1 MKFVAERL
9 TFTCTPFNEG
19 PCVAGQAGNSRARLI
34 FHLFLMNSSVSPRQ
48 NADLL
53 ELKYAHW
60 CEDQSSVEPTW
71 AAFFEGFELGSAQ
84 VKRKED
90 AAAASTG
97 SSAPASD
104 ADLAFFGKVVSLIY
118 NYRTLGHTQAAI
130 NPLSVPERN
139 PRLKIEQFG
148 LSAAD
153 LDREVWNAFFRHGDR
168 MKLRDMVTA
177 LEATYSGKIGFEFMH
192 IHNTTVRHW
201 VRERIENHAL
211 HLDQSPSKKLRSL
224 RWVLEAEAFEN
235 FLGKRFLGEKRFSNE
250 GGEGAMI
257 LLNVLLEACPSSGV
271 KEIEMGMSHRGR
283 MNVLANFVRKS
294 LTTVLYEFTPNYEP
308 DLVAG
313 DGDVKYHLGYESVRE
328 LSDGNVRVSLAANPS
343 HLEAVNSIVEGKARA
358 RQRVLSEEAGEIDR
372 GRVLPILLHGDAAF
386 AGQGS
391 VAEVLNLSQLK
402 GYRTGG
408 TIHLIINNQI
418 GFTTSPADARSTDY
432 ATDVAKMV
440 EAPILHVNGEEPM
453 ELYWAALFALE
464 FRQKFGRDIVIDMYC
479 YRRQGHNEADQ
490 AAFTQP
496 IIAKKIADRPTF
508 GVIYKQQLVAEGV
521 ISQAHL
527 EALEQSIWNTLEDGY
542 QKMVALQEAG
552 DRTAFS
558 GSTGV
563 VQPTYSH
570 APVATGIAAE
580 QFQKI
585 GKVLTTTPEGFNLN
599 PTLEKRF
606 IPRRAEVLANGGP
619 IDWAFA
625 ESLAFGSLL
634 LEGKPVRL
642 SGQDCRRGT
651 FSQRH
656 AVFYDYET
664 RERYIPLEH
673 LDSTQAKFCV
683 HNSFLSE
690 FAVLGF
696 DYGYSLSYPS
706 MLTLWEAQF
715 GDFANGAQVIIDQ
728 FISSAESKWQ
738 TPTDLV
744 MLLPHGYEGMGPEHS
759 SARLERFLQLCADK
773 NMIVGNFTTPAQ
785 YFHALR
791 RQKHRDYR
799 KPLVLMTPKSLLSR
813 PEAVSHESDF
823 TEGTCFQ
830 EVLPDPKVFANPAE
844 VNRVIFCSGKVY
856 YDLVAARDEKGIG
869 NAAIVRIEQLYPF
882 HEDLVKAII
891 GVYSNCSNFIWC
903 QEEPRNM
910 GAWSY
915 IAPRLEEVA
924 GSKIRYAGRGTASS
938 PAAGSKAMHYREQK
952 ALVARAFEI

>member
-1 MKFVAERL
+1 
-9 TFTCTPFNEG
+9 
-19 PCVAGQAGNSRARLI
+19 
-34 FHLFLMNSSVSPRQ
+34 MNSSVSPRQ
-48 NADLL
+48 NAELL
-53 ELKYAHW
+53 EEKYSQW
-60 CEDQSSVEPTW
+60 CEDPRSVDATW

-84 VKRKED
+84 VKKKEE
-90 AAAASTG
+90 AAASGTPAVAV
-97 SSAPASD
+97 APSV
-104 ADLAFFGKVVSLIY
+104 ADNDVAFHGRVTSLVY

-130 NPLSVPERN
+130 NPLDAPERN
-139 PRLKIEQFG
+139 PRLRPDQFS
-148 LSAAD
+148 LTEAD
-153 LDREVWNAFFRHGDR
+153 MDREVASSFFRHGDR
-168 MKLRDMVTA
+168 MKLRDMVAA

-201 VRERIENHAL
+201 VRERIELHAMR
-211 HLDQSPSKKLRSL
+211 DESSPAKKLNSL
-224 RWVLEAEAFEN
+224 CWVLEAEAFEN

-257 LLNVLLEACPSSGV
+257 LLNALLEGCPSRGV

-283 MNVLANFVRKS
+283 LNVLANFVRKS
-294 LTTVLYEFTPNYEP
+294 LTTLLYEFTPTYEP
-308 DLVAG
+308 DTVAG
-313 DGDVKYHLGYESVRE
+313 DGDVKYHLGYESIRE
-328 LSDGNVRVSLAANPS
+328 VPDGKVRVSLAANPS

-358 RQRVLSEEAGEIDR
+358 RQRVLNDLHGGEIDR
-372 GRVLPILLHGDAAF
+372 GQVLPILLHGDAAF

-418 GFTTSPADARSTDY
+418 GFTTAPADARSSEY
-432 ATDVAKMV
+432 ATDVAKMI

-453 ELYWAALFALE
+453 ELYWAALFALD
-464 FRQKFGRDIVIDMYC
+464 FRQKFGRDIVLDMYC

-496 IIAKKIADRPTF
+496 IIAKKIAERPTF
-508 GVIYKQQLVAEGV
+508 GKIYKQQLVAEGV
-521 ISQAHL
+521 ISQADVEEL
-527 EALEQSIWNTLEDGY
+527 ETAIWGRFEAGY
-542 QKMVALQEAG
+542 QKMLQLQEAG

-563 VQPTYSH
+563 DQVPYSH
-570 APVATGIAAE
+570 APIATGINREAL
-580 QFQKI
+580 QKI
-585 GKVLTTTPEGFNLN
+585 GAVLTTIPDGFDLN

-606 IPRRAEVLANGGP
+606 IPRRAEALTNGGP
-619 IDWAFA
+619 YDWAFA

-634 LEGKPVRL
+634 LEGTPVRL

-651 FSQRH
+651 FSHRH

-664 RERYIPLEH
+664 RERYIPLEN
-673 LDSTQAKFCV
+673 LDPSQAKFCV

-696 DYGYSLSYPS
+696 DYGYSLSYPA

-738 TPTDLV
+738 TPSDLV

-759 SARLERFLQLCADK
+759 SARLERFLQLCAEK

-791 RQKHRDYR
+791 RQKHREFR
-799 KPLVLMTPKSLLSR
+799 KPLILMTPKSLLSR
-813 PEAVSHESDF
+813 PEAISQESDF
-823 TEGTCFQ
+823 LEGTCFQ
-830 EVLPDPKVFANPAE
+830 EILPDTKVFENPGN

-856 YDLVAARDEKGIG
+856 YDLVAKRQENGIEDV
-869 NAAIVRIEQLYPF
+869 AIVRVEQLYPL
-882 HEDLVKAII
+882 HDEMV
-891 GVYSNCSNFIWC
+891 GVLISQYSNASAFVWC
-903 QEEPRNM
+903 QEEPHNM

-915 IAPRLEEVA
+915 IAPRLEEVV
-924 GSKIRYAGRGTASS
+924 GRKIRYAGRGTASS

-952 ALVARAFEI
+952 ALLVQAFEV

>member
-1 MKFVAERL
+1 
-9 TFTCTPFNEG
+9 
-19 PCVAGQAGNSRARLI
+19 
-34 FHLFLMNSSVSPRQ
+34 MNSSVSPRQ
-48 NADLL
+48 NTELL
-53 ELKYAHW
+53 ESKYAEW
-60 CEDQSSVEPTW
+60 CEDPKSVDGTW

-84 VKRKED
+84 VQRKEEAG
-90 AAAASTG
+90 AAVVVGTPT
-97 SSAPASD
+97 SSSD

-118 NYRTLGHTQAAI
+118 NYRTLGHTQADI
-130 NPLSVPERN
+130 NPLDPAERN
-139 PRLKIEQFG
+139 PRLKIEQYG
-148 LSAAD
+148 LTSED
-153 LDREVWNAFFRHGDR
+153 LDKVVWNAFFRHGDR

-177 LEATYSGKIGFEFMH
+177 LEKTYSNKIGFEFMH

-201 VRERIENHAL
+201 VRERIETHAL
-211 HLDQSPSKKLRSL
+211 RNEDTPTKKLSSL
-224 RWVLEAEAFEN
+224 FWVLEAEAFEN

-257 LLNVLLEACPSSGV
+257 LLNAILEASPSHGV

-283 MNVLANFVRKS
+283 MNILANFVRKS
-294 LTTVLYEFTPNYEP
+294 LTTVLYEFTPTYEP
-308 DLVAG
+308 ETVAG
-313 DGDVKYHLGYESVRE
+313 DGDVKYHLGYESIRE
-328 LSDGNVRVSLAANPS
+328 LADGNVRVSLAANPS

-358 RQRVLSEEAGEIDR
+358 RQRVLNDLTGGEIDR
-372 GRVLPILLHGDAAF
+372 QQVLPILLHGDAAF

-408 TIHLIINNQI
+408 TIHLVINNQI
-418 GFTTSPADARSTDY
+418 GFTTAPADARSSAY
-432 ATDVAKMV
+432 ATDVAKMI
-440 EAPILHVNGEEPM
+440 EAPILHVNGEDPM
-453 ELYWAALFALE
+453 ELYWTAIFALE

-496 IIAKKIADRPTF
+496 IIAKKIAERPTF
-508 GVIYKQQLVAEGV
+508 GTIYKNQLVAEGV
-521 ISQAHL
+521 ISPQDL
-527 EALEQSIWNTLEDGY
+527 EALEQAIWDKFEAGY
-542 QKMVALQEAG
+542 QKMLTLQEAG

-563 VQPTYSH
+563 DQPIYTH
-570 APVATGIAAE
+570 TPIPTGISHE
-580 QFQKI
+580 VFQRI
-585 GKVLTTTPEGFNLN
+585 GGVLTTVPSEFNLN

-606 IPRRAEVLANGGP
+606 IPRRIEALAGGGP

-634 LEGKPVRL
+634 LEGTPVRL

-656 AVFYDYET
+656 SVFYDYET

-673 LDSTQAKFCV
+673 LDPNQAKFCV

-696 DYGYSLSYPS
+696 DYGYSLSYPT

-715 GDFANGAQVIIDQ
+715 GDFSNGAQVIIDQ

-738 TPTDLV
+738 TPSDLV

-759 SARLERFLQLCADK
+759 SARLERFLQLCAEK
-773 NMIVGNFTTPAQ
+773 NLIVGNFTTPAQ

-791 RQKHRDYR
+791 RQKHRDFR

-813 PEAVSHESDF
+813 PEAVSLESDF
-823 TEGTCFQ
+823 QEGTCFQ
-830 EVLPDPKVFANPAE
+830 EILPDTKFFDKPNE
-844 VNRVIFCSGKVY
+844 VNRIIFCSGKVY
-856 YDLVAARDEKGIG
+856 YDLMAHRQTEGIESS
-869 NAAIVRIEQLYPF
+869 AIIRIEQLYPF
-882 HEDLVKAII
+882 HREMVELII
-891 GVYSNCSNFIWC
+891 SQFTNASQFVWC
-903 QEEPRNM
+903 QEEPINM

-915 IAPRLEEVA
+915 ISPRLEAAV
-924 GSKIRYAGRGTASS
+924 GSKIRYAGRGSASS

-952 ALVARAFEI
+952 ALVAQAFSF

>member
-1 MKFVAERL
+1 MES
-9 TFTCTPFNEG
+9 
-19 PCVAGQAGNSRARLI
+19 Q
-34 FHLFLMNSSVSPRQ
+34 
-48 NADLL
+48 
-53 ELKYAHW
+53 YAQW
-60 CEDQSSVEPTW
+60 CEDPLSVDATW
-71 AAFFEGFELGSAQ
+71 AAFFQGFELGSAQ
-84 VKRKED
+84 ARRKEEAI
-90 AAAASTG
+90 AAGG
-97 SSAPASD
+97 SVSGAPASD
-104 ADLAFFGKVVSLIY
+104 ADLAFFGRVVSLIY
-118 NYRTLGHTQAAI
+118 NYRTLGHTQAKI
-130 NPLSVPERN
+130 NPLEDEPEHN
-139 PRLKIEQFG
+139 PRLQIDQFG
-148 LSAAD
+148 LSTAD
-153 LDREVWNAFFRHGDR
+153 LDRMAWNSFFRHGDK
-168 MKLRDMVTA
+168 MKLGEMVDA
-177 LEATYSGKIGFEFMH
+177 LKATYSGKIGFEFMH

-201 VRERIENHAL
+201 VRERIEAHAIRR
-211 HLDQSPSKKLRSL
+211 DESPQMKLNSL
-224 RWVLEAEAFEN
+224 CWVLEAEAFEN

-257 LLNVLLEACPSSGV
+257 ILNAILEACPSHGV

-283 MNVLANFVRKS
+283 MNILANFVRKS

-313 DGDVKYHLGYESVRE
+313 DGDVKYHLGYESIRE
-328 LSDGNVRVSLAANPS
+328 LNDGKVRVSLAANPS
-343 HLEAVNSIVEGKARA
+343 HLEAVNSVVEGKTRA
-358 RQRVLSEEAGEIDR
+358 RQRVLSEGSGEIDR
-372 GRVLPILLHGDAAF
+372 KQVLPILLHGDAAF

-418 GFTTSPADARSTDY
+418 GFTTVPADARSSAY
-432 ATDVAKMV
+432 ATDVAKMI

-453 ELYWAALFALE
+453 ELYWASVFALE
-464 FRQKFGRDIVIDMYC
+464 FRQKFERDIVIDMYC

-496 IIAKKIADRPTF
+496 TISKKIADRPTF
-508 GVIYKQQLVAEGV
+508 GNIYKQQLVAQGV
-521 ISQAHL
+521 ISQADL
-527 EALEQSIWNTLEDGY
+527 ESLEQSIWDKLENGY
-542 QKMVALQEAG
+542 QKMLELQEAG

-563 VQPTYSH
+563 VQPAYSH
-570 APVATGIAAE
+570 APVATGVS
-580 QFQKI
+580 QDTLQKI
-585 GKVLTTTPEGFNLN
+585 GRTLTTIPSDFHLN

-606 IPRRAEVLANGGP
+606 IPRRVEALANGGP

-634 LEGKPVRL
+634 LENTPVRL

-651 FSQRH
+651 FSHRH

-673 LDSTQAKFCV
+673 LDPTQAKFCV

-715 GDFANGAQVIIDQ
+715 GDFSNGAQVIIDQ

-738 TPTDLV
+738 TPSDLV

-759 SARLERFLQLCADK
+759 SARLERFLQLCAEK

-791 RQKHRDYR
+791 RQKHRDFR
-799 KPLVLMTPKSLLSR
+799 KPLILMTPKSLLGR
-813 PEAVSHESDF
+813 PEAVSPEADF
-823 TEGTCFQ
+823 LEGSCFQ
-830 EVLPDPKVFANPAE
+830 EVLPDTKDFANPAD
-844 VNRVIFCSGKVY
+844 VSRVIFCSGKVY
-856 YDLVAARDEKGIG
+856 YDLVAHRQEKGIE
-869 NAAIVRIEQLYPF
+869 NAAIIRIEQLYPF
-882 HEDLVKAII
+882 HRELVSAII
-891 GVYSNCSNFIWC
+891 SQYSKATSFVWC
-903 QEEPRNM
+903 QEEPLNM

-915 IAPRLEEVA
+915 ISPRLEMAV

-938 PAAGSKAMHYREQK
+938 PAPGSKAIHYREQK
-952 ALVARAFEI
+952 QLLAQAFEV

>member
-1 MKFVAERL
+1 MRRKEEAMA
-9 TFTCTPFNEG
+9 
-19 PCVAGQAGNSRARLI
+19 AGV
-34 FHLFLMNSSVSPRQ
+34 SVS
-48 NADLL
+48 
-53 ELKYAHW
+53 
-60 CEDQSSVEPTW
+60 
-71 AAFFEGFELGSAQ
+71 G
-84 VKRKED
+84 
-90 AAAASTG
+90 
-97 SSAPASD
+97 APASD
-104 ADLAFFGKVVSLIY
+104 ADLAFFGRVVSLIY
-118 NYRTLGHTQAAI
+118 NYRTLGHTQANI
-130 NPLSVPERN
+130 NPLEDEPEHN
-139 PRLKIEQFG
+139 PRLQIDQFG
-148 LSAAD
+148 LSTAD
-153 LDREVWNAFFRHGDR
+153 LDRMAWNSFFRHGDK
-168 MKLRDMVTA
+168 MKLGEMVDA
-177 LEATYSGKIGFEFMH
+177 LKATYSGKIGFEFMH

-201 VRERIENHAL
+201 VRERIEAHAIRR
-211 HLDQSPSKKLRSL
+211 DESPQMKLNSL
-224 RWVLEAEAFEN
+224 CWVLEAEAFEN

-257 LLNVLLEACPSSGV
+257 ILNAILEACPSHGV

-283 MNVLANFVRKS
+283 MNILANFVRKS

-313 DGDVKYHLGYESVRE
+313 DGDVKYHLGYESIRE
-328 LSDGNVRVSLAANPS
+328 LNDGKVRVSLAANPS
-343 HLEAVNSIVEGKARA
+343 HLEAVNSVVEGKTRA
-358 RQRVLSEEAGEIDR
+358 RQRVLSEGSGEIDR
-372 GRVLPILLHGDAAF
+372 KQVLPILLHGDAAF

-418 GFTTSPADARSTDY
+418 GFTTVPADARSSAY
-432 ATDVAKMV
+432 ATDVAKMI

-453 ELYWAALFALE
+453 ELYWASVFALE
-464 FRQKFGRDIVIDMYC
+464 FRQKFERDIVIDMYC

-496 IIAKKIADRPTF
+496 TIAKKIADRPTF
-508 GVIYKQQLVAEGV
+508 GNIYKQQLVAQGV
-521 ISQAHL
+521 ISQADL
-527 EALEQSIWNTLEDGY
+527 ESLEQSIWDKLENGY
-542 QKMVALQEAG
+542 QKMLELQEAG

-563 VQPTYSH
+563 VQPAYSH
-570 APVATGIAAE
+570 APVATGVS
-580 QFQKI
+580 QDTLQKI
-585 GKVLTTTPEGFNLN
+585 GRTLTTIPSDFHLN

-606 IPRRAEVLANGGP
+606 IPRRVEALANGGP

-634 LEGKPVRL
+634 LENTPVRL

-651 FSQRH
+651 FSHRH

-673 LDSTQAKFCV
+673 LDPTQAKFCV

-715 GDFANGAQVIIDQ
+715 GDFSNGAQVIIDQ

-738 TPTDLV
+738 TPSDLV

-759 SARLERFLQLCADK
+759 SARLERFLQLCAEK

-791 RQKHRDYR
+791 RQKHRDFR
-799 KPLVLMTPKSLLSR
+799 KPLILMTPKSLLGR
-813 PEAVSHESDF
+813 PEAVSPEADF
-823 TEGTCFQ
+823 LEGSCFQ
-830 EVLPDPKVFANPAE
+830 EVLPDTKDFANPAD
-844 VNRVIFCSGKVY
+844 VSRVIFCSGKVY
-856 YDLVAARDEKGIG
+856 YDLVAHRQEKGIE
-869 NAAIVRIEQLYPF
+869 NAAIIRIEQLYPF
-882 HEDLVKAII
+882 HRELVSAII
-891 GVYSNCSNFIWC
+891 SQYSKATSFVWC
-903 QEEPRNM
+903 QEEPLNM

-915 IAPRLEEVA
+915 ISPRLEMAV

-938 PAAGSKAMHYREQK
+938 PAPGSKAIHYREQK
-952 ALVARAFEI
+952 QLLAQAFEV

>member
-1 MKFVAERL
+1 
-9 TFTCTPFNEG
+9 
-19 PCVAGQAGNSRARLI
+19 
-34 FHLFLMNSSVSPRQ
+34 MNSSVSPRQ
-48 NADLL
+48 NTELL
-53 ELKYAHW
+53 ESKYAEW
-60 CEDQSSVEPTW
+60 CEDPKSVDGTW

-84 VKRKED
+84 VQRKEEAG
-90 AAAASTG
+90 AAAVGTP
-97 SSAPASD
+97 SSSSD

-118 NYRTLGHTQAAI
+118 NYRTLGHTQADI
-130 NPLSVPERN
+130 NPLDPAERN
-139 PRLKIEQFG
+139 PRLNIEQYG
-148 LSAAD
+148 LTSED
-153 LDREVWNAFFRHGDR
+153 LDKVVWNSFFRHGDR

-177 LEATYSGKIGFEFMH
+177 LEKTYSNKIGFEFMH

-201 VRERIENHAL
+201 VRERIETHAVRNE
-211 HLDQSPSKKLRSL
+211 DTPTKKLSSL
-224 RWVLEAEAFEN
+224 FWVLEAEAFEN

-257 LLNVLLEACPSSGV
+257 LLNAILEASPSHGV

-283 MNVLANFVRKS
+283 MNILANFVRKS
-294 LTTVLYEFTPNYEP
+294 LTTVLYEFTPTYEP
-308 DLVAG
+308 ETVAG
-313 DGDVKYHLGYESVRE
+313 DGDVKYHLGYESIRE
-328 LSDGNVRVSLAANPS
+328 LADGNVRVSLAANPS

-358 RQRVLSEEAGEIDR
+358 RQRVLNDLTGGEIDR
-372 GRVLPILLHGDAAF
+372 QQVLPILLHGDAAF

-408 TIHLIINNQI
+408 TIHLVINNQI
-418 GFTTSPADARSTDY
+418 GFTTAPADARSSAY
-432 ATDVAKMV
+432 ATDVAKMI
-440 EAPILHVNGEEPM
+440 EAPILHVNGEDPM
-453 ELYWAALFALE
+453 ELYWTAIFALE

-496 IIAKKIADRPTF
+496 IIAKKIAERPTF
-508 GVIYKQQLVAEGV
+508 GTIYKNQLVAEGV
-521 ISQAHL
+521 ISSQDL
-527 EALEQSIWNTLEDGY
+527 EALEQAIWDKFEAGY
-542 QKMVALQEAG
+542 QKMLTLQEAG

-563 VQPTYSH
+563 DQPIYTH
-570 APVATGIAAE
+570 TPIPTGISHE
-580 QFQKI
+580 VFQRI
-585 GKVLTTTPEGFNLN
+585 GGVLTTVPSEFNLN

-606 IPRRAEVLANGGP
+606 IPRRIEALAGGGP

-634 LEGKPVRL
+634 LEGTPVRL

-656 AVFYDYET
+656 SVFYDYET

-673 LDSTQAKFCV
+673 LDPNQAKFCV

-696 DYGYSLSYPS
+696 DYGYSLSYPT

-715 GDFANGAQVIIDQ
+715 GDFSNGAQVIIDQ

-738 TPTDLV
+738 TPSDLV

-759 SARLERFLQLCADK
+759 SARLERFLQLCAEK
-773 NMIVGNFTTPAQ
+773 NLIVGNFTTPAQ

-791 RQKHRDYR
+791 RQKHRDFR

-813 PEAVSHESDF
+813 PEAVSSESDF
-823 TEGTCFQ
+823 QEGTCFQ
-830 EVLPDPKVFANPAE
+830 EILPDTKFFEQPNE
-844 VNRVIFCSGKVY
+844 VNRIIFCSGKVY
-856 YDLVAARDEKGIG
+856 YDLMAHRQTEGIE
-869 NAAIVRIEQLYPF
+869 ATAIIRIEQLYPF
-882 HEDLVKAII
+882 HREMVELII
-891 GVYSNCSNFIWC
+891 SQFTNASQFVWC
-903 QEEPRNM
+903 QEEPINM

-915 IAPRLEEVA
+915 ISPRLEAAV
-924 GSKIRYAGRGTASS
+924 GSKIRYAGRGSASS

-952 ALVARAFEI
+952 ALVAQAFLV

>member
-1 MKFVAERL
+1 
-9 TFTCTPFNEG
+9 
-19 PCVAGQAGNSRARLI
+19 
-34 FHLFLMNSSVSPRQ
+34 MNSSVSPRQ
-48 NADLL
+48 NTELL
-53 ELKYAHW
+53 ESKYAEW
-60 CEDQSSVEPTW
+60 CEDPKSVDGTW

-84 VKRKED
+84 VQRKEEAG
-90 AAAASTG
+90 AAVVGTPTPS
-97 SSAPASD
+97 SD

-118 NYRTLGHTQAAI
+118 NYRTLGHTQADI
-130 NPLSVPERN
+130 NPLDPAERN
-139 PRLKIEQFG
+139 PRLKIEQYG
-148 LSAAD
+148 LTSED
-153 LDREVWNAFFRHGDR
+153 LDKVVWNAFFRHGDR

-177 LEATYSGKIGFEFMH
+177 LEKTYSNKIGFEFMH

-201 VRERIENHAL
+201 VRERIETHAL
-211 HLDQSPSKKLRSL
+211 RNEDTPTKKLSSL
-224 RWVLEAEAFEN
+224 FWVLEAEAFEN

-257 LLNVLLEACPSSGV
+257 LLNAILEASPSHGV

-283 MNVLANFVRKS
+283 MNILANFVRKS
-294 LTTVLYEFTPNYEP
+294 LTTVLYEFTPTYEP
-308 DLVAG
+308 ETVAG
-313 DGDVKYHLGYESVRE
+313 DGDVKYHLGYESIRE
-328 LSDGNVRVSLAANPS
+328 LADGNVRVSLAANPS

-358 RQRVLSEEAGEIDR
+358 RQRVLNDLTGGEIDR
-372 GRVLPILLHGDAAF
+372 QQVLPILLHGDAAF

-408 TIHLIINNQI
+408 TIHLVINNQI
-418 GFTTSPADARSTDY
+418 GFTTAPADARSSAY
-432 ATDVAKMV
+432 ATDVAKMI
-440 EAPILHVNGEEPM
+440 EAPILHVNGEDPM
-453 ELYWAALFALE
+453 ELYWTAIFALE

-496 IIAKKIADRPTF
+496 IIAKKIAERPTF
-508 GVIYKQQLVAEGV
+508 GTIYKNQLVAEGV
-521 ISQAHL
+521 ISPQDL
-527 EALEQSIWNTLEDGY
+527 EALEQAIWDKFEAGY
-542 QKMVALQEAG
+542 QKMLTLQEAG

-563 VQPTYSH
+563 DQPIYTH
-570 APVATGIAAE
+570 TPIPTGISHE
-580 QFQKI
+580 VFQRI
-585 GKVLTTTPEGFNLN
+585 GGVLTTVPSEFNLN

-606 IPRRAEVLANGGP
+606 IPRRIEALAGGGP

-634 LEGKPVRL
+634 LEGTPVRL

-656 AVFYDYET
+656 SVFYDYET

-673 LDSTQAKFCV
+673 LDPNQAKFCV

-696 DYGYSLSYPS
+696 DYGYSLSYPT

-715 GDFANGAQVIIDQ
+715 GDFSNGAQVIIDQ

-738 TPTDLV
+738 TPSDLV

-759 SARLERFLQLCADK
+759 SARLERFLQLCAEK
-773 NMIVGNFTTPAQ
+773 NLIVGNFTTPAQ

-791 RQKHRDYR
+791 RQKHRDFR

-813 PEAVSHESDF
+813 PEAVSLESDF
-823 TEGTCFQ
+823 QEGTCFQ
-830 EVLPDPKVFANPAE
+830 EILPDTKFFDKPNE
-844 VNRVIFCSGKVY
+844 VNRIIFCSGKVY
-856 YDLVAARDEKGIG
+856 YDLMTHRQTEEIES
-869 NAAIVRIEQLYPF
+869 AAIIRIEQLYPF
-882 HEDLVKAII
+882 HREMVELII
-891 GVYSNCSNFIWC
+891 SQFTNASQFVWC
-903 QEEPRNM
+903 QEEPINM

-915 IAPRLEEVA
+915 ISPRLEAAV
-924 GSKIRYAGRGTASS
+924 GSKIRYAGRGSASS

-952 ALVARAFEI
+952 ALVAQAFSF

>member
-1 MKFVAERL
+1 
-9 TFTCTPFNEG
+9 
-19 PCVAGQAGNSRARLI
+19 
-34 FHLFLMNSSVSPRQ
+34 MNSSVSARQ
-48 NADLL
+48 NSDLM
-53 ELKYAHW
+53 ESQYSQW
-60 CEDQSSVEPTW
+60 CEDPLSVDATW
-71 AAFFEGFELGSAQ
+71 AAFFQGFELGSAQ
-84 VKRKED
+84 VRRKEE
-90 AAAASTG
+90 AAAAGVSVAG
-97 SSAPASD
+97 APASD
-104 ADLAFFGKVVSLIY
+104 ADLAFFGRVVSLIY
-118 NYRTLGHTQAAI
+118 NYRTLGHTQANI
-130 NPLSVPERN
+130 NPLEDEPEHN
-139 PRLKIEQFG
+139 PRLQIEQFG
-148 LSAAD
+148 LGAAD
-153 LDREVWNAFFRHGDR
+153 LDRMAWNSFFRHGDK
-168 MKLRDMVTA
+168 MKLGEMVDA
-177 LEATYSGKIGFEFMH
+177 LKATYSGKIGFEFMH

-201 VRERIENHAL
+201 VRERIEAHAMRR
-211 HLDQSPSKKLRSL
+211 DESPQMKLNSL
-224 RWVLEAEAFEN
+224 CWVLEAEAFEN

-257 LLNVLLEACPSSGV
+257 ILNAILEACPSHGV

-283 MNVLANFVRKS
+283 MNILANFVRKS

-328 LSDGNVRVSLAANPS
+328 LNDGKVRISLAANPS
-343 HLEAVNSIVEGKARA
+343 HLEAVNSVVEGKARA
-358 RQRVLSEEAGEIDR
+358 RQRVLSEGSGEIDR
-372 GRVLPILLHGDAAF
+372 KQVLPILMHGDAAF

-408 TIHLIINNQI
+408 TIHLIVNNQI
-418 GFTTSPADARSTDY
+418 GFTTVPADARSSAY
-432 ATDVAKMV
+432 ATDVAKMI

-453 ELYWAALFALE
+453 ELYWASVFALE
-464 FRQKFGRDIVIDMYC
+464 FRQKFERDIVIDMYC

-496 IIAKKIADRPTF
+496 TIAKKIADRPTF
-508 GVIYKQQLVAEGV
+508 GNIYKQQLVAQGI
-521 ISQAHL
+521 ISQADL
-527 EALEQSIWNTLEDGY
+527 ESLEQSIWDKMENGY
-542 QKMVALQEAG
+542 QKMLELQEAG

-563 VQPTYSH
+563 VQPAYSH
-570 APVATGIAAE
+570 APVATGVS
-580 QFQKI
+580 QDTLQKI
-585 GKVLTTTPEGFNLN
+585 GRTLTTIPSDFHLN

-606 IPRRAEVLANGGP
+606 IPRRVEALANGGP

-634 LEGKPVRL
+634 LENTPVRL

-651 FSQRH
+651 FSHRH

-673 LDSTQAKFCV
+673 LDPTQAKFCV

-715 GDFANGAQVIIDQ
+715 GDFSNGAQVIIDQ

-738 TPTDLV
+738 TPSDLV

-759 SARLERFLQLCADK
+759 SARLERYLQLCAEK

-791 RQKHRDYR
+791 RQKHRDFR
-799 KPLVLMTPKSLLSR
+799 KPLILMTPKSLLGR
-813 PEAVSHESDF
+813 PEAVSPEADF
-823 TEGTCFQ
+823 LEGSCFQ
-830 EVLPDPKVFANPAE
+830 EVLPDTKEFANLAD
-844 VNRVIFCSGKVY
+844 VSRVIFCSGKVY
-856 YDLVAARDEKGIG
+856 YDLVAHRQENGIE
-869 NAAIVRIEQLYPF
+869 NAAIIRVEQLYPF
-882 HEDLVKAII
+882 HRELVSAIVSQYSKATSF
-891 GVYSNCSNFIWC
+891 VWC
-903 QEEPRNM
+903 QEEPLNM

-915 IAPRLEEVA
+915 IAPRLEMTV

-938 PAAGSKAMHYREQK
+938 PAPGSKAIHYREQK
-952 ALVARAFEI
+952 QLLAQAFEV